1 MIENNCVVYLHE
13 RKDKP
18 GHIFYCGSGKPRRPY
33 SRQRNPYWKNIVSK
47 NDYNIHIVAKDL
59 TEEEARCL
67 EGFIGHEFWS
77 IGMCEAVF
85 ILPIDG
91 NKLHVSKT
99 GEDHHCHNLKWMT
112 LPDTV
117 DILRVNLSDVDT
129 YLRLGWELG
138 LKSLSGENN
147 PNYGAVGAT
156 TGSKWLNNGI
166 VSKLIL
172 DTDLDFYYDQ
182 GWVDGRKLPEATVT
196 DNIFHQK
203 GDNHPQKNFRWMNK
217 DGLYDLIPP
226 DETDFYL
233 INGWKF
239 GHRNSGSTF
248 INNGKISK
256 SVLQS
261 DLEKFLDSGWI
272 LGRLKSE
279 QPKKV
284 WINNKEVCKIVPEVE
299 LDNFR
304 NQGWELGRLY
314 KRK

>member
-1 MIENNCVVYLHE
+1 
-13 RKDKP
+13 
-18 GHIFYCGSGKPRRPY
+18 
-33 SRQRNPYWKNIVSK
+33 
-47 NDYNIHIVAKDL
+47 
-59 TEEEARCL
+59 
-67 EGFIGHEFWS
+67 
-77 IGMCEAVF
+77 
-85 ILPIDG
+85 
-91 NKLHVSKT
+91 
-99 GEDHHCHNLKWMT
+99 
-112 LPDTV
+112 
-117 DILRVNLSDVDT
+117 
-129 YLRLGWELG
+129 
-138 LKSLSGENN
+138 
-147 PNYGAVGAT
+147 
-156 TGSKWLNNGI
+156 
-166 VSKLIL
+166 
-172 DTDLDFYYDQ
+172 
-182 GWVDGRKLPEATVT
+182 
-196 DNIFHQK
+196 
-203 GDNHPQKNFRWMNK
+203 MNK